1 MRYFKIGRVEFDSS
15 RCVIIAEAGVNHNG
29 NMRMAEKLIVS
40 AKKAG
45 ADIIKF
51 QTYKADKLVIRK
63 SPRFWSWDGEKVKN
77 GTQHDSYSKL
87 DSFEKEDYQKLKLLC
102 DKYKIEFMST
112 PFDEESV
119 DMLYDLGMKG
129 FKVASCDITN
139 FPLLKKIALKKLPIL
154 LSTGASNLQE
164 VKDAVKYIEGFGN
177 KKICIMHCTLCYPTK
192 VQDANLGA
200 LKDLKENFKYLL
212 GLSDHTLGTLV
223 PSASVLYGVRAIE
236 KHFTYDKSLKKSADH
251 AISLNEKELK
261 KLRLETDELLS
272 SIGKNKKI
280 VLNCETKTRKF
291 ARRSIVIKDD
301 LKKGHILK
309 TNDLV
314 AKRPGTGISPTKI
327 KNILGKRIKRNLLKD
342 TIITYNDIS

>member
-1 MRYFKIGRVEFDSS
+1 MKYFKIGRVDFNSS
-15 RCVIIAEAGVNHNG
+15 KCVIIAEAGVNHNG

-51 QTYKADKLVIRK
+51 QTYKADKLVIQK

-87 DSFEKEDYQKLKLLC
+87 DSFEKEDYRKLKLLC

-139 FPLLKKIALKKLPIL
+139 FQLLKKIALKKLPIL

-192 VQDANLGA
+192 VEDANLGA
-200 LKDLKENFKYLL
+200 LEDFKKNFQYLL

-223 PSASVLYGVRAIE
+223 PSASVLYGVRVIE

-251 AISLNEKELK
+251 AISLNVKELNQ
-261 KLRLETDELLS
+261 LRLETDQLLS
-272 SIGKNKKI
+272 SIGKDKKI
-280 VLNCETKTRKF
+280 VLSCERKTRKL
-291 ARRSIVIKDD
+291 ARRSLVLRDD

-309 TNDLV
+309 NNDLV
-314 AKRPGTGISPTKI
+314 AKRPGTGITPTKI
-327 KNILGKRIKRNLLKD
+327 KYILGKKIKRNLLKD
-342 TIITYNDIS
+342 TIITYKDIS